1 MKTLFAIL
9 LLATAA
15 GAQMPAD
22 CPMHQQHMKAQQHA
36 GLQHRGD
43 EGMGFS
49 QSATTHHFLLRED
62 GGVIQV
68 EANDAQDTASRDQIR
83 QHLQHIAG
91 AFAKGDFDIPMF
103 VHDRQDVPGVKVM
116 QQKKDAIAYRYE
128 TTDQGGQVV
137 ISTSDATA
145 RTAVRDFLV
154 FQIKEHETG
163 DPVK

>member
-1 MKTLFAIL
+1 MKTMFAVL

-15 GAQMPAD
+15 WAQMPAD

-36 GLQHRGD
+36 DLQHRGD

-49 QSATTHHFLLRED
+49 QTATTHHFLLRDD

-68 EANDAQDTASRDQIR
+68 EANDAQDPKSRDAIR
-83 QHLQHIAG
+83 RHLRHIAV
-91 AFAKGDFDIPMF
+91 AFAGGDFDIPMF
-103 VHDRQDVPGVKVM
+103 VHDTKDVPGVKVM

-128 TTDQGGQVV
+128 TTDNGGQVV
-137 ISTSDATA
+137 MSTSDATA
-145 RTAVRDFLV
+145 RSAIHDFLV